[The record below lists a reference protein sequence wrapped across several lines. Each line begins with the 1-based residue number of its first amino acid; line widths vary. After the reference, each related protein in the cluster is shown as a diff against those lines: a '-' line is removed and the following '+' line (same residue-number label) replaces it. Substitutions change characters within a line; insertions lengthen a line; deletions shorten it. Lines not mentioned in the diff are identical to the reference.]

1 MSSIAKIL
9 LGSLAALL
17 LCAGEVALLATDTA
31 AAGPQHSLIV
41 R

>member
-1 MSSIAKIL
+1 MSSIARIL

-17 LCAGEVALLATDTA
+17 LCAGEVALLAADTSA
-31 AAGPQHSLIV
+31 TGPQHSVSV